1 MTWFSLFAKITNVD
15 YSLSIEWSPKAIK
28 DMRQLASRDRD
39 RIIAKVEQYARD
51 PASLANQVIA
61 LTGEKHRRLRVGRI
75 RVLFSVEEANTP
87 TMVLL
92 RVRHRREAYD

>member
-1 MTWFSLFAKITNVD
+1 MMGVERSLAID
-15 YSLSIEWSPKAIK
+15 WSLRAIK

-39 RIIAKVEQYARD
+39 RVIAKVEQFASN

-75 RVLFSVEEANTP
+75 RILFSVEQNGTP
-87 TMVLL
+87 TMVVL